1 MLDFSIKHIGKT
13 FNSNKNYDSKINGV
27 DIMIM
32 QSEQDADILI
42 NKLKKI
48 IDNDNNILFLDYDD
62 SHLLTLDKIRV
73 KNEIKQYY
81 KQKHNF

>member
-1 MLDFSIKHIGKT
+1 MLDFSIKQIGKT
-13 FNSNKNYDSKINGV
+13 FNSNKNYDNRINGV

-42 NKLKKI
+42 KKLKEI
-48 IDNDNNILFLDYDD
+48 IDNDDNILFLNYDD
-62 SHLLTLDKIRV
+62 SHLLTLDKIKV

-81 KQKHNF
+81 MQKHKI